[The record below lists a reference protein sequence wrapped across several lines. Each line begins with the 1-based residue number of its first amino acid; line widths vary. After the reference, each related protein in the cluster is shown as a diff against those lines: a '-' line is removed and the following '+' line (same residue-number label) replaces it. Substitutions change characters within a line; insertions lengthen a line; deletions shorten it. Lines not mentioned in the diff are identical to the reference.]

1 MAVVEIFS
9 GTLWEAELVHSLLTD
24 AGIESFVGNKAVSD
38 YMLDPIRASAIK
50 VMILDK
56 DIREARLV
64 IEQFTKNQSLQENEG
79 ENT

>member
-9 GTLWEAELVHSLLTD
+9 GTLWEAELVHSLLSD

-64 IEQFTKNQSLQENEG
+64 IEQFTKNQSLQEDEE